1 MKKKKKNNF
10 AFVILSHAFSIEQQ
24 RKTGKEKNTEKG
36 GIHRRS
42 TSFNNIT
49 IYIYIYI
56 VAPRSKEEIKNR
68 QEEGGEGEFIP
79 LLSRSTCSIGTALP

>member
-1 MKKKKKNNF
+1 MKKKKKKNNF

-49 IYIYIYI
+49 IYIYI